1 MKPVVT
7 DPYCYPGT
15 RVLINLRDLQDRDE
29 LDTFESDMVTTRLAQ
44 FKRNP
49 ITGPF
54 NLKRLQETHRRIF
67 QDVYPWA
74 GSIRQYTGTMSKTR
88 ANGTTIT
95 YCDSNFIMNA
105 IAPVFAAL
113 EQENFL
119 RGLDLPKFA
128 TRAAHFYG
136 ELDAVHAFREGNSR
150 TLRQFFADLAREA
163 GYKLDWRSASDTPE
177 KIEQI
182 FLARD
187 AAVMRGDS
195 SLMAKLMEENLK
207 PL

>member
-1 MKPVVT
+1 VKSVAT
-7 DPYCYPGT
+7 DPYCYPST
-15 RVLINLRDLQDRDE
+15 RVLENLKGLRDSDALAS
-29 LDTFESDMVTTRLAQ
+29 FESKAVALRLEEL
-44 FKRNP
+44 KRKP

-88 ANGTTIT
+88 ANGTTVT

-105 IAPVFAAL
+105 MAPVFVAL
-113 EQENFL
+113 EKENFL
-119 RGLDLPKFA
+119 RGLAIPQFA

-163 GYKLDWRSASDTPE
+163 
-177 KIEQI
+177 
-182 FLARD
+182 
-187 AAVMRGDS
+187 
-195 SLMAKLMEENLK
+195 
-207 PL
+207 

>member
-88 ANGTTIT
+88 ANGTTVT
-95 YCDSNFIMNA
+95 YCDSNFIMNV

-119 RGLDLPKFA
+119 RGLAVPQSQHAPRISTENSTQSTRSAKA
-128 TRAAHFYG
+128 T
-136 ELDAVHAFREGNSR
+136 AVPCGNSLQTSHAKPDTNSTGAPPQ
-150 TLRQFFADLAREA
+150 TLQ
-163 GYKLDWRSASDTPE
+163 GKLNKYFSRAMPPSCVA
-177 KIEQI
+177 IH
-182 FLARD
+182 R
-187 AAVMRGDS
+187 
-195 SLMAKLMEENLK
+195 
-207 PL
+207 